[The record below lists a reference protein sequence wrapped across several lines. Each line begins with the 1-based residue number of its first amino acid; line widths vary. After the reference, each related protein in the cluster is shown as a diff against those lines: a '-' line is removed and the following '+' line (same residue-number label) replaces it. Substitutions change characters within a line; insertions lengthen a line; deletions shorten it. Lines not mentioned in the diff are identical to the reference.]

1 MSSSLLCVLAV
12 VMTDFIEFEVDE
24 DEVMRGLT
32 IQEVWAKHVLRDF
45 IDDLADK
52 GIEVLRMHAPKPGL
66 NHPYSEGYTQEHI
79 DRTGISWHPGGAG
92 GGGTYQVILGVK
104 AGTSYHP
111 VYANIGTGVYG
122 RFESYIV
129 SPAGKLMYFYSVKHG
144 HVISKY
150 QVAGQRPQRFLYETW
165 RNLAIFAELRL
176 INETMYIN

>member
-1 MSSSLLCVLAV
+1 
-12 VMTDFIEFEVDE
+12 MTDFIEFEVDE

-111 VYANIGTGVYG
+111 VYANLGTGVY
-122 RFESYIV
+122 SYTRDYIR
-129 SPAGKLMYFYSVKHG
+129 SISGKLMWFYGTKIG
-144 HVISKY
+144 LRIAAY
-150 QVAGQRPQRFLYETW
+150 EVAGQRPQRFLYETW
-165 RNLAIFAELRL
+165 RDLALFAEMRL
-176 INETMYIN
+176 LTERSFINSI